1 MKKVIVI
8 GVTMVAMLAAN
19 WVRADVCE
27 VVNGSFEDD
36 GPIDD
41 ITKEDPNGWQVNVPT
56 DKFGGYIRA
65 EWITEGRF
73 SVTLYSQDYVD
84 FDEGDM
90 ATISQQMY
98 LADVNQ
104 IIFDVKLDTFYASE
118 WDPNKC
124 SAVLLIDDDVVWES
138 NSVGSDVRGEY
149 LDQIYAVDDKYR
161 DENAHTFSL
170 GIRVNVTEKL
180 KDFYKTQ
187 WDSIERTCYCGGGGL
202 LAGDLNR
209 DCYVDMSDLKLV
221 ADAWLDE
228 VNPYYGGNLYRGDDL
243 AGYGTISFGDF
254 AVYAVGWDGN
264 MAVLQAFAEK
274 WLDEVDLDDQHNL
287 FGGGDVEASGI
298 VNFLDLTILA
308 DNWLGS
314 SLIQEVVSEP

>member
-1 MKKVIVI
+1 MKKVTVI
-8 GVTMVAMLAAN
+8 GVTMVVLLAPN
-19 WVRADVCE
+19 LVRADVCE
-27 VVNGSFEDD
+27 VVNRSFEDD

-41 ITKEDPNGWQVNVPT
+41 ITKEDPNGWQVNVPV
-56 DKFGGYIRA
+56 DKFGGYIRT

-73 SVTLYSQDYVD
+73 NATLYSQDYVN
-84 FDEGDM
+84 FDEEDM

-124 SAVLLIDDDVVWES
+124 SAVLLIDEDVVWES

-149 LDQIYAVDDKYR
+149 LDQIYTVEDKYR

-187 WDSIERTCYCGGGGL
+187 WDSIRRTCYCGGGGL
-202 LAGDLNR
+202 LAGDFNR

-228 VNPYYGGNLYRGDDL
+228 VDPYYGCNLYRGDDL

-254 AVYAVGWDGN
+254 AIYAVGWDGN
-264 MAVLQAFAEK
+264 MEAFQEFAGK
-274 WLDEVDLDDQHNL
+274 WLDEVDLGDQHNL
-287 FGGGDVEASGI
+287 FGADDVEASGI
-298 VNFLDLTILA
+298 VNFLDLTIFA

>member
-1 MKKVIVI
+1 MKKVTVI
-8 GVTMVAMLAAN
+8 GVTMVALLAAN

-27 VVNGSFEDD
+27 ILNGGFEND

-41 ITKEDPNGWQVNVPT
+41 ITKEDPNGWQVNVPV

-65 EWITEGRF
+65 EWFTEGSF
-73 SVTLYSQDYVD
+73 GATLYSRDYVD

-104 IIFDVKLDTFYASE
+104 ITFDVRLDTFYASE

-124 SAVLLIDDDVVWES
+124 SAVLVIDDDVVWES

-149 LDQIYAVDDKYR
+149 LDQIYTVGGKYR
-161 DENAHTFSL
+161 DDNPHTFSL

-187 WDSIERTCYCGGGGL
+187 WDSIECTYYCGGGGL
-202 LAGDLNR
+202 LAGDFNR
-209 DCYVDMSDLKLV
+209 DCYVDMSDLRLA

-228 VNPYYGGNLYRGDDL
+228 VDPYYGCNAYRDDDL
-243 AGYGTISFGDF
+243 AGYGTVSFGDF
-254 AVYAVGWDGN
+254 AIYAIGWDGN
-264 MAVLQAFAEK
+264 MGAFGEFAAK

-287 FGGGDVEASGI
+287 FDADDVEASGI
-298 VNFLDLTILA
+298 VNFLDLAFLA
-308 DNWLGS
+308 GDWLGS
-314 SLIQEVVSEP
+314 TFVEEVVPEP